1 MEDSDKAQH
10 ERENSSNSPLQL
22 ADQRLSQAEKQTTEG
37 VFDPSSAA
45 QRLGGERLLRKI
57 IILFLKNVPNVLK
70 EVNDSIAQTDN
81 KRLEMSA
88 HALVSSLAYLSAK
101 LASDAALV
109 LEQMGHNN
117 DFSHA
122 TSACERLHLEVEHLE
137 LALSAFVSKEKVPR
151 ES

>member
-1 MEDSDKAQH
+1 MRVKKQNRALAQLAIASLPRRETVEDSDKAQH

-88 HALVSSLAYLSAK
+88 HALVSSLA
-101 LASDAALV
+101 
-109 LEQMGHNN
+109 
-117 DFSHA
+117 
-122 TSACERLHLEVEHLE
+122 
-137 LALSAFVSKEKVPR
+137 
-151 ES
+151 